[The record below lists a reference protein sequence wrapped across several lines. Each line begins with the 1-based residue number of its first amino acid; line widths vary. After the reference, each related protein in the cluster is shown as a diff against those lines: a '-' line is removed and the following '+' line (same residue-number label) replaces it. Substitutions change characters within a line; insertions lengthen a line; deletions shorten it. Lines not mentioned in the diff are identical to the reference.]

1 MPNLDKNG
9 QAADPTEFVK
19 LKVLWACRQD
29 LNLLQN
35 IWFCVIGKCLDKVT
49 VN

>member
-35 IWFCVIGKCLDKVT
+35 MRFCV
-49 VN
+49 